1 MARLLCFLS
10 RNGSYFA
17 CCSNQR
23 KSTYMGDFNR
33 GGGKRFGGGHGGG
46 FAGRSGGRDG
56 GRPSFPLRDRGG
68 FGDRDRGSVTMYQAT
83 CDQCGKPCEV
93 PFRPVEGRPVF
104 CTTCFGNKREGG
116 DSRGGDCFPQRSFN
130 DSKTITRTDF
140 GGFVGRENC
149 DEVKKQLELLNGK
162 MDRLV
167 KAMEMMAH
175 PAPAAKPAVVEEKV
189 RETIRAAINP
199 QPAVAT
205 DPTPAIKSVSAA
217 KSAKTKKVFKKGKK

>member
-1 MARLLCFLS
+1 
-10 RNGSYFA
+10 
-17 CCSNQR
+17 
-23 KSTYMGDFNR
+23 MGDFKR
-33 GGGKRFGGGHGGG
+33 SGGGKRFGGGYGGGG

-56 GRPSFPLRDRGG
+56 GRSSFSPRGRSG

-104 CTTCFGNKREGG
+104 CTTCFGNKRERG
-116 DSRGGDCFPQRSFN
+116 DGRGGDRFLQRSFN

-140 GGFVGRENC
+140 GGFVGRENG
-149 DEVKKQLELLNGK
+149 DEVRKQLEVLNGK

-167 KAMEMMAH
+167 KAMEMMVS
-175 PAPAAKPAVVEEKV
+175 PAPAVKPVMAEGKV

-205 DPTPAIKSVSAA
+205 DPTPAVKSVSAA
-217 KSAKTKKVFKKGKK
+217 KPAKTKKVFKKGKK